1 MTGISNRFSRF
12 WLELKRRKT
21 DRVIVLYAATA
32 FIILQLSQ
40 ILSESLSLPGW
51 TMTLIIIVL
60 AVGFPVAAVFSW
72 FFDITPGG
80 IEKTQPLT
88 AKKRQK
94 IQSQLRAWK
103 GTTMISLIVIIALII
118 FNIVSKRIEVMEI
131 KRTTKSIAVIP
142 FENLSSDQ
150 NMQFVSTGITSI
162 ITTGLSEIKDL
173 EVASRITV
181 LQYLGNTKS
190 VFEIAKKLKVFFI
203 VTGDLVKNKD
213 QIIIN
218 VNLMTVEKE
227 KVLWAKHYTFNG
239 EDNIDL
245 EELTEITSQ
254 IVKTLSLVLSP
265 EDNRRIRRKPTSNA
279 TAYMSFLNGN
289 DSQDDADYGHAYIS
303 MGDSIFNDLTAS
315 TSFHK
320 AMESYDKA
328 ITADST
334 FALAYAKRAITRS
347 WGFNAGHIVD
357 KDNKDKCWNDIVRA
371 LQIDENLTEAWIASG
386 FYYYYF
392 EQDSSMAL
400 GWFRKVLQKEPDN
413 WRSKYYMALVLRANS
428 EWHQSQRLMAEV
440 GRSNPK
446 DALVLTNIGMSYD
459 LLHSYDTAIYYH
471 NKAIRIFPRWT
482 GPYANKIHA
491 LLLRDGNTIEAEAV
505 MDTALAKTS
514 GMQLQVLRILLD
526 IYKGKIN
533 EALFKADVIDDSE
546 FEDQGEKFLL
556 LAEIYGF
563 SKNPGFIRESYILA
577 YEFYNKKFANDPGD
591 AKALSLKG
599 IASAGL
605 NNRNIAIECGRKA
618 VNLVGKNVY
627 LKSILM
633 INLAKIYTM
642 VGEYDNALNI
652 IEELLANPSNFSAGE
667 LKLDPVWMPL
677 KDKPVYKEL
686 LIKYSYNK

>member
-1 MTGISNRFSRF
+1 MTGIPNKFSRF
-12 WLELKRRKT
+12 KLELKRRKT
-21 DRVIVLYAATA
+21 DRVVVLYAAAA

-40 ILSESLSLPGW
+40 ILSDSLALPEW

-60 AVGFPVAAVFSW
+60 AVGFPVAALFSW

-103 GTTMISLIVIIALII
+103 GTTMISFIVIIALII

-173 EVASRITV
+173 EVAPRITV
-181 LQYLGNTKS
+181 SQYLGNSKS

-203 VTGDLVKNKD
+203 VTGDLVKNKN
-213 QIIIN
+213 QVIIN
-218 VNLMTVEKE
+218 VNLMTVKKE
-227 KVLWAKHYTFNG
+227 KVLWAKHYTFDG
-239 EDNIDL
+239 EENIDL
-245 EELTEITSQ
+245 KEMTEITSQ

-265 EDNRRIRRKPTSNA
+265 EDKRRIRKKPTSNA

-289 DSQDDADYGHAYIS
+289 DSQDDADYGHVFLS
-303 MGDSIFNDLTAS
+303 MGDSIFKDISVS

-320 AMESYDKA
+320 AIESYDKA
-328 ITADST
+328 IKADST

-347 WGFNAGHIVD
+347 WGYNAGHIAE
-357 KDNKDKCWNDIVRA
+357 KDGKDKCWNDIVRA

-392 EQDSSMAL
+392 EQDSTMAL
-400 GWFRKVLQKEPDN
+400 EWFRKVLKKEPDN

-428 EWHQSQRLMAEV
+428 EWNHSQRLMAEV
-440 GRSNPK
+440 GRSNLK

-471 NKAIRIFPRWT
+471 DKAIRIFPRWT
-482 GPYANKIHA
+482 GPYANKIHS

-526 IYKGKIN
+526 IYNGRIN
-533 EALFKADVIDDSE
+533 EALFKADIIDDSE
-546 FEDQGEKFLL
+546 FDFKGEKYLL
-556 LAEIYGF
+556 FAQLYNLM
-563 SKNPGFIRESYILA
+563 KNKDFERKSYQLA
-577 YEFYNKKFANDPGD
+577 YDFYSKIVADNTENTI
-591 AKALSLKG
+591 ALSLKG
-599 IASAGL
+599 IAAAGL
-605 NNRNIAIECGRKA
+605 NEKTNAVEWGRKA
-618 VNLVGKNVY
+618 VALTGKNAFV
-627 LKSILM
+627 KSEVL
-633 INLAKIYTM
+633 INLAKIYVM
-642 VGEYDNALNI
+642 VGDFSNAVKV
-652 IEELLANPSNFSAGE
+652 IEELLSNPSDFSAGI
-667 LKLDPVWMPL
+667 LKLDPVWKPL
-677 KDKPVYKEL
+677 ADKPDYREL
-686 LIKYSYNK
+686 IMKYSYK